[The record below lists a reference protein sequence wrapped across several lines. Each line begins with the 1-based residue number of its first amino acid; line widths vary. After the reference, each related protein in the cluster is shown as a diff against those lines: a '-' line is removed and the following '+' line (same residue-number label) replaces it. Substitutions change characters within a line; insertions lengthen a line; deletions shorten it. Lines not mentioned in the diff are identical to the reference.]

1 MTRRALA
8 ATLLA
13 SLLVA
18 PLLEAAPAVRFRLT
32 ALDGTKLDLEELR
45 HRGPVLIDFW
55 ATWCKPC
62 LASIPEIEA
71 LHRRYGP
78 RGLTVIGVS
87 VDGPRNYA
95 KVRPFVAR
103 LGITYPVVLDPDGR
117 MQADYQVRAMPT
129 SVLVDTAGAIARV
142 MQGYRPGEDAM
153 LAAAIEKLL
162 PALADSASADSSA
175 ARRDS
180 SGVER

>member
-1 MTRRALA
+1 MRLPAAILL
-8 ATLLA
+8 ATLLVVPA
-13 SLLVA
+13 KL
-18 PLLEAAPAVRFRLT
+18 PAAPAARFRVT
-32 ALDGTKLDLEELR
+32 ALDGTKLELETLR
-45 HRGPVLIDFW
+45 RRGPVLIDFW

-71 LHRRYGP
+71 LHRRLAS

-87 VDGPRNYA
+87 VDGPRNYS

-117 MQADYQVRAMPT
+117 LQADYQIRAMPT
-129 SVLVDTAGAIARV
+129 TVLIDTAGAIAHV
-142 MQGYRPGEDAM
+142 MQGYRPGEEAR

-162 PALADSASADSSA
+162 PAAADSAAADSA
-175 ARRDS
+175 GVAR
-180 SGVER
+180 